1 MFIFRLMFI
10 LILLLFN
17 EILFKIDKDILLNN
31 FIYILLNLTLKLLYV
46 YYLIIIYLILLL
58 IKLKFIFN
66 STFNVFITSLYYI
79 KVKAL
84 N

>member
-1 MFIFRLMFI
+1 MFI

-17 EILFKIDKDILLNN
+17 EILFKINKDILLNN
-31 FIYILLNLTLKLLYV
+31 FIYILLNLTLKSLYV
-46 YYLIIIYLILLL
+46 YYLIIIRLIFLL

-66 STFNVFITSLYYI
+66 LTFNVFITLLYYI
-79 KVKAL
+79 KAKVL